1 MKLSFGQFMVY
12 YFSLC
17 TDFLDL
23 GPSQMKRSLKECK
36 SILLGKV
43 KLRKSL
49 ILIFTFMMI
58 TVDNI

>member
-1 MKLSFGQFMVY
+1 MVY
-12 YFSLC
+12 YLSLC